1 MLLRFVSRVLL
12 CVLVLA
18 GGVAGCS
25 SGHRANDTTA
35 HRTNSTTDHRT
46 NDPTGTHTS
55 GLATVKAADLPAEA
69 RRTLA
74 LIERGGPYPYSRDG
88 VVFGNFEGRLPKE
101 KRGYYHEYTVKTPGS
116 RDRGARRI
124 VTGQGGEIY
133 YTDDHYDTFRAVLK

>member
-12 CVLVLA
+12 CVLVLV

-25 SGHRANDTTA
+25 S
-35 HRTNSTTDHRT
+35 DHRT
-46 NDPTGTHTS
+46 NDTRASAPS
-55 GLATVKAADLPAEA
+55 SANGLATVKAADLPAEA
-69 RRTLA
+69 RTTLA
-74 LIERGGPYPYSRDG
+74 LIDKGGPYPYSRDG

-133 YTDDHYDTFRAVLK
+133 YTDDHYDSFRTVLR